1 MKELKK
7 QLKKSKKVKESK
19 GNIQSKPII
28 SKPNAAETRNVK
40 SLIDQTRQLLS
51 VLNPSEDVDSIQKT
65 TEARSKLLVS
75 RRDFETEGAA
85 ARPGSSSSGSCSDSI
100 SILGDEIESL
110 ASSPDTSFIAKE
122 KPGPLHSGNLY
133 LKKFYLINHWIVFF
147 FYLDKI
153 IGAALEKML
162 AMGFKD
168 EGGWLTRL
176 LEVKGGDIVKVLN
189 VLHLS

>member
-40 SLIDQTRQLLS
+40 SLIEQTRQLLS
-51 VLNPSEDVDSIQKT
+51 VLTPSEDVDSVQRT
-65 TEARSKLLVS
+65 TGARSKLLAS
-75 RRDFETEGAA
+75 RRDCETEGAA

-110 ASSPDTSFIAKE
+110 VSSPDTSFIAKE
-122 KPGPLHSGNLY
+122 KPGPLHSGNL
-133 LKKFYLINHWIVFF
+133 FFNFNFINHWKVFF
-147 FYLDKI
+147 FI
-153 IGAALEKML
+153 
-162 AMGFKD
+162 
-168 EGGWLTRL
+168 
-176 LEVKGGDIVKVLN
+176 
-189 VLHLS
+189 